1 MKTPRVLVLPG
12 WQGSGPAHWPMR
24 WVAAHGYTVVEQH
37 DWQRPLRGDWLMR
50 LEEAVLDAPGE
61 VALVAHSLGCHQVA
75 AWAAHSRHGAKV
87 RAALLVAP
95 ADMQLPAL
103 VHALPSWLPVVRQR
117 LPFKAVVVGSENDPY
132 CSLDEAQAL
141 ALDWDAQWVNL
152 GPAGHTGFG
161 ASGVAESKWGDWPQG
176 LALLNELLKD

>member
-24 WVAAHGYTVVEQH
+24 WVDAHGYTVVEQH

-61 VALVAHSLGCHQVA
+61 VALVAHGLGCHQVA
-75 AWAAHSRHGAKV
+75 AWAAHSRHCAKV

-95 ADMQLPAL
+95 ADMQMPAL
-103 VHALPSWLPVVRQR
+103 VHALPSWLPVARQR

-132 CSLDEAQAL
+132 GSLDEAQTL
-141 ALDWDAQWVNL
+141 ALNWGAQCVNV
-152 GPAGHTGFG
+152 GPAGHINT
-161 ASGVAESKWGDWPQG
+161 ESKLGDWPQG